1 MPVVACTRNGK
12 KGYKYGQAGK
22 CYTYNAG
29 DEKGR
34 KKAKQQAYL
43 QGAAIE
49 ANTGEN
55 ELNKYNT
62 CHGPKGRF
70 CGTGGGAGVAGAAFD
85 DTDVP
90 LPAPKPKEPEPETGL
105 TMEEQRVLKEYV
117 GPEFAFINA
126 YSRQPAGGNAADKEM
141 YLKKAEVL
149 DSAFKHTP
157 PLKGEEIVYRGFN
170 PPKQMMDQLVKGAVI
185 EDRGFMSTTIDR
197 GVAKNFGS
205 TVMTI
210 RIPKGAKAI
219 NIRDY
224 IKGTTADHEKE
235 MLLPRGTKLQ
245 ITHVRQEAGGF
256 LGMGKKLSI
265 EARVIQ

>member
-12 KGYKYGQAGK
+12 KGYKYGQSGK

-49 ANTGEN
+49 ANTGED

-70 CGTGGGAGVAGAAFD
+70 CSGGSGGGGGGGGGGGASAAPAQEEPPSQGVTA
-85 DTDVP
+85 
-90 LPAPKPKEPEPETGL
+90 
-105 TMEEQRVLKEYV
+105 EEKKALQDYV

-126 YSRQPAGGNAADKEM
+126 YSRQPSGGNAADKEM
-141 YLKKAEVL
+141 YLKKAAL
-149 DSAFKHTP
+149 IDKAFEHTP

-170 PPKQMMDQLVKGAVI
+170 PPKAMMEQLVKGAVI

-197 GVAKNFGS
+197 NVAKNFGS

-210 RIPKGAKAI
+210 RVPKGAKAI
-219 NIRDY
+219 NIREH
-224 IKGTTADHEKE
+224 IQGTTADHEKE

-245 ITHVRQEAGGF
+245 ITHVKQEAGGF

-265 EARVIQ
+265 EARVVQ